1 MKRWICC
8 GNIATVND
16 GSDLHA
22 VLSGERTRPAC
33 WFGRLAE
40 TIFLFAKFAKA
51 GRLRQHASRVRS
63 PDSPDPPMTSALEK
77 LGLTDDNAGVFDGEW
92 RGGGGKIDKISPIN
106 GQKLASVRTASADD
120 YDTAVSRA
128 HEAFLKWRTTP
139 GPVRGDTVRRLG
151 NALRDFKHDLGQLVT
166 LETGKIIAEG
176 EGEVQEM
183 IDICDFAVGQS
194 RMLYGLT
201 IQSERPSHR
210 LMEQWHPLGVVA
222 VISAFNFPVAVWSW
236 NAALAAVCGDATVW
250 KASEKTPL
258 TAIAVTK
265 IAERVCRETGADPAI
280 FTLLMGDRKTVGQRL
295 SADRRIPLISATGS
309 VQMGLHVAQT
319 VHGRLGKT
327 IMELGGNNALI
338 VAPSADLEMATQSIF
353 FGAVGTAGQRCTS
366 TRRVILHESVADKV
380 RTKLLGAYKS
390 LRIGNPLDR
399 ETLMGPLI
407 DKSAVEMVQQSIQR
421 LKDEGGEILYGGERL
436 EGGQYEGGCY
446 MTPCLANANPGF
458 EIVCHE
464 TFGPLLYLLTYRDF
478 DEAIAIQNGVPQGLT
493 SAIFTN
499 DVREAEKFLS
509 AVGSDCG
516 IANVN
521 TGTSGAEIGG
531 AFGGEKETG
540 GGRES
545 GSDSWKMYMRRQTN
559 TINFSTELPLAQGI
573 QFGSPD
579 EGSATA

>member
-1 MKRWICC
+1 MQP
-8 GNIATVND
+8 V
-16 GSDLHA
+16 
-22 VLSGERTRPAC
+22 
-33 WFGRLAE
+33 F
-40 TIFLFAKFAKA
+40 
-51 GRLRQHASRVRS
+51 
-63 PDSPDPPMTSALEK
+63 EK
-77 LGLTDDNAGVFDGEW
+77 LGLTDVNEGVFDGEW
-92 RGGGGKIDKISPIN
+92 RGGAAKIDKISPID
-106 GQKLASVRTASADD
+106 GRRIASVRTASDDD
-120 YDTAVSRA
+120 YNKAISRA
-128 HEAFLKWRTTP
+128 QEAFLKWRTTP

-151 NALRDFKHDLGQLVT
+151 NALRDFKHELGQLVT

-222 VISAFNFPVAVWSW
+222 VISAFNFPAAVWSW

-250 KASEKTPL
+250 KPSEKTPL
-258 TAIAVTK
+258 SAIAVTK

-280 FTLLMGDRKTVGQRL
+280 FTLLLGDRKTVGQKL
-295 SADRRIPLISATGS
+295 ADDKRIPLVSATGS
-309 VQMGLHVAQT
+309 VNMGLNVAKA
-319 VHGRLGKT
+319 VHGRLGRT

-366 TRRVILHESVADKV
+366 TRRVILHESIADKV
-380 RTKLLGAYKS
+380 RSKLLTAYKS

-407 DKSAVEMVQQSIQR
+407 DKGAVEMVQQSIAR

-436 EGGQYEGGCY
+436 DGAQYSGDCY
-446 MTPCLANANPGF
+446 MTPCLANAKPDF
-458 EIVCHE
+458 KIVCHE

-493 SAIFTN
+493 SSIFTN
-499 DVREAEKFLS
+499 DVREAEKFVS

-531 AFGGEKETG
+531 AFGGEKNTG

-545 GSDSWKMYMRRQTN
+545 GSDSWKSYMRRQTN
-559 TINFSTELPLAQGI
+559 TINFSSELPLAQGI
-573 QFGSPD
+573 EFGGD
-579 EGSATA
+579 DAGSGTA

>member
-1 MKRWICC
+1 MQ
-8 GNIATVND
+8 
-16 GSDLHA
+16 S
-22 VLSGERTRPAC
+22 VLER
-33 WFGRLAE
+33 
-40 TIFLFAKFAKA
+40 
-51 GRLRQHASRVRS
+51 
-63 PDSPDPPMTSALEK
+63 
-77 LGLTDDNAGVFDGEW
+77 LGLTGESPGVFDGEW
-92 RGGGGKIDKISPIN
+92 RGGGAKIDKVSPID
-106 GQKLASVRTASADD
+106 GQRLASVRSASDED
-120 YDTAVSRA
+120 YQNAIARA

-139 GPVRGDTVRRLG
+139 GPVRGETVRRLG
-151 NALRDFKHDLGQLVT
+151 NALRGLKGELGQLVT

-222 VISAFNFPVAVWSW
+222 VITAFNFPVAVWSW

-250 KASEKTPL
+250 KPSEKTPL

-265 IAERVCRETGADPAI
+265 IAERVCRETGVDPAI
-280 FTLLMGDRKTVGQRL
+280 FTLLIGDRKTVGQKL
-295 SADRRIPLISATGS
+295 ADDARIPLVSATGS
-309 VQMGLHVAQT
+309 VNMGLNVAKT
-319 VHGRLGKT
+319 VHGRLGRT

-338 VAPSADLEMATQSIF
+338 VAPSADIDMATQSIF

-366 TRRVILHESVADKV
+366 TRRVIIHESVASKV
-380 RTKLLGAYKS
+380 RNKLLAAYKS
-390 LRIGNPLDR
+390 LPIGSPLDR
-399 ETLMGPLI
+399 KTVMGPLI
-407 DKSAVEMVQQSIQR
+407 DNNAVDLVQHSIQR
-421 LKDEGGEILYGGERL
+421 LKDEGGEVLYGGEPL
-436 EGGQYEGGCY
+436 TVPGGCY
-446 MTPCLANANPGF
+446 MKPCLVTAKSAF
-458 EIVCHE
+458 EIVQHE

-478 DEAIAIQNGVPQGLT
+478 DEAIAIHNNVPQGLT
-493 SAIFTN
+493 SSIFTN

-531 AFGGEKETG
+531 AFGGEKNTG

-545 GSDSWKMYMRRQTN
+545 GSDCWKSYMRRQTN

-573 QFGSPD
+573 QFGSD
-579 EGSATA
+579 DVGSANA

>member
-1 MKRWICC
+1 ME
-8 GNIATVND
+8 NI
-16 GSDLHA
+16 
-22 VLSGERTRPAC
+22 
-33 WFGRLAE
+33 
-40 TIFLFAKFAKA
+40 
-51 GRLRQHASRVRS
+51 
-63 PDSPDPPMTSALEK
+63 LEK
-77 LGLTDDNAGVFDGEW
+77 LGLAEENPGVFCGEW

-106 GQKLASVRTASADD
+106 GRKLASVHTVSDDD
-120 YDTAVSRA
+120 YKTTIARA
-128 HEAFLKWRTTP
+128 QEAFLEWRTTP
-139 GPVRGDTVRRLG
+139 GPVRGETVRHLG
-151 NALRDFKHDLGQLVT
+151 NALREMKHELGQLVT

-183 IDICDFAVGQS
+183 IDICDLAVGQS

-210 LMEQWHPLGVVA
+210 LMEQWHPLGLVA
-222 VISAFNFPVAVWSW
+222 VITAFNFPVAVWSW
-236 NAALAAVCGDATVW
+236 NAALAAVCGDATIW
-250 KASEKTPL
+250 KPSEKTPL

-280 FTLLMGDRKTVGQRL
+280 FSLLIGDRKSVGQKL
-295 SADRRIPLISATGS
+295 ANDARIPLVSATGS
-309 VQMGLHVAQT
+309 VAMGLNVAKT
-319 VHGRLGKT
+319 VHGRLGRS
-327 IMELGGNNALI
+327 IMELGGNTALI
-338 VAPSADLEMATQSIF
+338 VAPSADVDLATQSIF

-366 TRRVILHESVADKV
+366 TRRVIVHESVADKV
-380 RTKLLGAYKS
+380 RQKLLSAYKS
-390 LRIGNPLDR
+390 LPIGNPLDKK
-399 ETLMGPLI
+399 TLMGPLI
-407 DKSAVEMVQQSIQR
+407 DKGAVDMVQDSIQK
-421 LKDEGGEILYGGERL
+421 LKDEGGEVLYGGERMEL
-436 EGGQYEGGCY
+436 SGGCY
-446 MTPCLANANPGF
+446 MKPCLANAKPNF
-458 EIVCHE
+458 KIVQEE

-499 DVREAEKFLS
+499 DVRETEKFVS
-509 AVGSDCG
+509 PVGSDCG

-573 QFGSPD
+573 QFGGDDAS
-579 EGSATA
+579 

>member
-1 MKRWICC
+1 MQS
-8 GNIATVND
+8 V
-16 GSDLHA
+16 
-22 VLSGERTRPAC
+22 
-33 WFGRLAE
+33 F
-40 TIFLFAKFAKA
+40 
-51 GRLRQHASRVRS
+51 
-63 PDSPDPPMTSALEK
+63 EK
-77 LGLTDDNAGVFDGEW
+77 LALSEENSGVFNGEW
-92 RGGGGKIDKISPIN
+92 SGGGAKIDKLSPID
-106 GQKLASVRTASADD
+106 GKKLASVRTASDDD
-120 YDTAVSRA
+120 YRKTISRA
-128 HEAFLKWRTTP
+128 QEAFEKWRKTP

-151 NALRDFKHDLGQLVT
+151 NALRELKHELGQLVT

-201 IQSERPSHR
+201 IQSERPNHR
-210 LMEQWHPLGVVA
+210 LMEQWHPLGLVA

-236 NAALAAVCGDATVW
+236 NAALAAVCGDATIW
-250 KASEKTPL
+250 KPSEKTPL

-280 FTLLMGDRKTVGQRL
+280 FSLLVGDRKTVGEKLANDPRV
-295 SADRRIPLISATGS
+295 PLVSATGS
-309 VQMGLHVAQT
+309 VAMGLNVAKT
-319 VHGRLGKT
+319 VHGRLGRS

-338 VAPSADLEMATQSIF
+338 VAPSADVDLATQSIF

-366 TRRVILHESVADKV
+366 TRRVIAHESIADKV
-380 RTKLLGAYKS
+380 RTKLLAAYKS
-390 LRIGNPLDR
+390 LPIGNPLDR
-399 ETLMGPLI
+399 KTLMGPMI
-407 DKSAVEMVQQSIQR
+407 DKGAVDMVQESIQK
-421 LKDEGGEILYGGERL
+421 LKDEGGEVLYGGERMEL
-436 EGGQYEGGCY
+436 PGGCY
-446 MTPCLANANPGF
+446 MKPCLVAAKPNF
-458 EIVCHE
+458 KIVQEE

-478 DEAIAIQNGVPQGLT
+478 DEAVAIQNGVPQGLT
-493 SAIFTN
+493 SSIFTN
-499 DVREAEKFLS
+499 DVREAEKFVS

-531 AFGGEKETG
+531 AFGGEKNTG

-573 QFGSPD
+573 QFGTD
-579 EGSATA
+579 DAGSANA

>member
-1 MKRWICC
+1 MKSIL
-8 GNIATVND
+8 N
-16 GSDLHA
+16 
-22 VLSGERTRPAC
+22 
-33 WFGRLAE
+33 
-40 TIFLFAKFAKA
+40 
-51 GRLRQHASRVRS
+51 
-63 PDSPDPPMTSALEK
+63 K
-77 LGLTDDNAGVFDGEW
+77 LGISDENLGAFAGEW
-92 RGGGGKIDKISPIN
+92 RGGGEVIEKISPID
-106 GQKLASVRTASADD
+106 GKVLARVRTASAED
-120 YDTAVSRA
+120 YEWAIGRA

-151 NALRDFKHDLGQLVT
+151 NALREFKHDLGQLVT

-201 IQSERPSHR
+201 IQSERPNHR
-210 LMEQWHPLGVVA
+210 LMEQWQPLGVVA

-258 TAIAVTK
+258 TAIAVSK

-280 FTLLMGDRKTVGQRL
+280 FTLLMGDRETVGKRL
-295 SADRRIPLISATGS
+295 AADRRIPLVSATGS
-309 VQMGLHVAQT
+309 VPMGVHVAQT
-319 VHGRLGKT
+319 VHARLGKT

-380 RTKLLGAYKS
+380 RQKLLTAYKT
-390 LRIGNPLDR
+390 LPIGNPLDR
-399 ETLMGPLI
+399 KTLMGPLI
-407 DKSAVEMVQQSIQR
+407 DKSAVDMVQDSIQR
-421 LKDEGGEILYGGERL
+421 LKDEGGEVLYGGERL
-436 EGGQYEGGCY
+436 EDAQYQGGCY
-446 MTPCLANANPGF
+446 MTPCLANAKPDF
-458 EIVCHE
+458 KIVCHE

-478 DEAIAIQNGVPQGLT
+478 DEAIAINNGVPQGLT

-499 DVREAEKFLS
+499 DVREAEKFVS

-545 GSDSWKMYMRRQTN
+545 GSDSWKSYMRRQTN

-573 QFGSPD
+573 EFGAGDS
-579 EGSATA
+579 GSATA